1 VIELG
6 RDGAAAVE
14 AAMAEE
20 RALVHVRFDRGCRC
34 FAARVGE
41 GVVGY
46 GWVSAGP
53 EWIGELGLEFR
64 PPPMEAYLWNCV
76 ILPQH
81 RYQGYF
87 RALLCAVVNAAAE
100 EGLKRLWIGSVDSG
114 VESALVGEG
123 FRPVLHIK
131 VLTAFGWSRLGVRP
145 APGATRETIEVALS
159 SLDGAAG
166 LGSGLRRFRRRV
178 H

>member
-20 RALVHVRFDRGCRC
+20 RALVQFRFDRGCRC
-34 FAARVGE
+34 FASRLAGD
-41 GVVGY
+41 VVGY

-64 PPPMEAYLWNCV
+64 PPSTEVYLWNCV
-76 ILPQH
+76 TLPEH

-87 RALLCAVVNAAAE
+87 RALLRAVVTAAAE
-100 EGLKRLWIGSVDSG
+100 ESLKRLWIGSVDSW
-114 VESALVGEG
+114 VESALVDAG
-123 FRPVLHIK
+123 FRPVLHIN

-166 LGSGLRRFRRRV
+166 LRSGVRRFRRRV